1 MTTAHFLFLRASEFV
16 VTDSSCSPLCIRDAN
31 IHMTSTG
38 EENLALHIKQSK
50 TDQKGRGVLSYTGH
64 SSHAVYAACAVK
76 SNLHLQ
82 KQRSDWV
89 ASDPL
94 FRLTSGSA
102 MTRRNLADF
111 VSSLLRLLGMDP
123 QFYSGHSF
131 RIGGA
136 ISASVAGLND
146 YENKLIG
153 RWSSDC
159 YKRYI
164 RSPVSLFLK
173 IVRQISST
181 SSTPYQYAHPFLPN
195 S

>member
-1 MTTAHFLFLRASEFV
+1 M
-16 VTDSSCSPLCIRDAN
+16 
-31 IHMTSTG
+31 
-38 EENLALHIKQSK
+38 KQSK
-50 TDQKGRGVLSYTGH
+50 TDQKGQGVLFYTGH
-64 SSHAVYAACAVK
+64 SLHVVCAVCAVK

-82 KQRSDWV
+82 KQRLDWA
-89 ASDPL
+89 ASHPL

-111 VSSLLRLLGMDP
+111 VSSLLRLLG
-123 QFYSGHSF
+123 SGHSF

-136 ISASVAGLND
+136 TSASVAGLND
-146 YENKLIG
+146 YEIKLIG

-173 IVRQISST
+173 IGQQISST